1 VVICP
6 KTAPVGWWLAAGGVP
21 KDLGFACAAQPND
34 ARALRVLDRVLPRG
48 SQPVFIGD
56 LDPMGLVHYVELAR
70 NLARKN
76 RRLAYGGLDDRW
88 LIGMRRQLARAQG
101 LDTLRIPLDRDELRL
116 LARLD
121 RAIDL
126 DGLVGR
132 DSAAMLRGGHKIEI
146 EAATNPVLYR
156 DGFARW
162 AFRHLRQVGARKSA

>member
-1 VVICP
+1 MVICP

-21 KDLGFACAAQPND
+21 DDLGFACTAQPND

-56 LDPMGLVHYVELAR
+56 LDPMGLVQYVELAR
-70 NLARKN
+70 NLARKK
-76 RRLAYGGLDDRW
+76 RRLVYGGLDDTW
-88 LIGMRRQLARAQG
+88 LAAMRRQLVRAQG
-101 LDTLRIPLDRDELRL
+101 LDVLRIALDRDELRL

-126 DGLVGR
+126 DVLVGR

-146 EAATNPVLYR
+146 EAATNPGLYR
-156 DGFARW
+156 DGFGRW
-162 AFRHLRQVGARKSA
+162 AFRYLRQVGSRKSA